1 MIRIR
6 RSADRG
12 HFRNHWLDARF
23 SFSFGDY
30 QDRAFDG
37 WSDLLVLNE
46 DRVAPGGGFAEHGH
60 QDVEVMSYPVS
71 GAVEHRDSLGNV
83 AVLRPGDVHLMR
95 AGRGIRHSEMN
106 ASDQA
111 PEHHLQW
118 WIRPAVTG
126 LEPSYQRVQ
135 VAMAEKLNRW
145 RLLVSPA
152 GEPGVLA
159 VAQDARVLA
168 ARVDGST
175 LSYHPKAGRRAYLHV
190 VDGRATV
197 GTAALEAG
205 DAAFIEGEPVVVT
218 TPPSGPPAE
227 LLLFDLR

>member
-23 SFSFGDY
+23 SFSFGEY

-37 WSDLLVLNE
+37 WSDLWVLNE
-46 DRVAPGGGFAEHGH
+46 DRVAPGAGFAEHGH
-60 QDVEVMSYPVS
+60 QDVEVMSYPLA
-71 GAVEHRDSLGNV
+71 GAVAHRDSLGHA

-106 ASDQA
+106 ASDRA

-118 WIRPAVTG
+118 WIRPAVAG
-126 LEPSYQRVQ
+126 LEPSYQFLHVPP
-135 VAMAEKLNRW
+135 AEKRNRW
-145 RLLVSPA
+145 RLLASPA
-152 GEPGVLA
+152 GGHGVLA
-159 VAQDARVLA
+159 VAQDVRVLA
-168 ARVDGST
+168 AVADGAT
-175 LSYHPKAGRRAYLHV
+175 LTHALAAGRRAYLHV
-190 VDGRATV
+190 ATGTATV
-197 GTAALEAG
+197 GTITLDAG
-205 DAAFIEGEPVVVT
+205 DAAFVDGEPVVVT
-218 TPPSGPPAE
+218 GPAGGAPAE

>member
-37 WSDLLVLNE
+37 YSDLMVLNE
-46 DRVAPGGGFAEHGH
+46 DRVAPGGGFVEHGH
-60 QDVEVMSYPVS
+60 RDVEVMSYPVS

-83 AVLRPGDVHLMR
+83 AIMRPNDVHLMR

-106 ASDQA
+106 ASDRE

-118 WIRPAVTG
+118 WIRPAASG
-126 LEPSYQRVQ
+126 LEPGYQRLSVP
-135 VAMAEKLNRW
+135 AADKHNRW
-145 RLLVSPA
+145 RLLASPTGEARRSGHRTGCARAGSPGRRNVPELPRESRDGESICTSSRARHRSAANGSWRATQRSSRVSP
-152 GEPGVLA
+152 
-159 VAQDARVLA
+159 Q
-168 ARVDGST
+168 
-175 LSYHPKAGRRAYLHV
+175 
-190 VDGRATV
+190 
-197 GTAALEAG
+197 
-205 DAAFIEGEPVVVT
+205 
-218 TPPSGPPAE
+218 
-227 LLLFDLR
+227 

>member
-1 MIRIR
+1 MIRVR

-37 WSDLLVLNE
+37 FSDLMVLND
-46 DRVAPGGGFAEHGH
+46 DRVAPGAGFAMHGH
-60 QDVEVMSYPVS
+60 RDVEVMSYPVS
-71 GAVEHRDSLGNV
+71 GAVEHRDSLGHV

-106 ASDQA
+106 ASDTA

-126 LEPSYQRVQ
+126 LPPRYERVR
-135 VAMAEKLNRW
+135 VDPADLHNRW
-145 RLLVSPA
+145 RPLATPD
-152 GEPGVLA
+152 GGPGVLA

-168 ARVDGST
+168 TRLAGAPLT
-175 LSYHPKAGRRAYLHV
+175 HPLAAGRRAYLHV
-190 VDGRATV
+190 VAGRATV
-197 GTAALEAG
+197 SGVALDAG
-205 DAAFIEGEPVVVT
+205 DAAFIDDEPVVVVAAPADT
-218 TPPSGPPAE
+218 PAE